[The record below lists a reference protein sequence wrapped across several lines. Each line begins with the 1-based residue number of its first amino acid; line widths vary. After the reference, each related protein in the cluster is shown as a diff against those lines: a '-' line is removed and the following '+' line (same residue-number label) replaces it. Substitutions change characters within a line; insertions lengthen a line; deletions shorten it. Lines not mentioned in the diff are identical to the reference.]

1 MSSRMCAKLLE
12 ETVRKST
19 ESLQL
24 LKIDMLVLRYGL
36 FIADWCWLVFLEFQA
51 SSMSLDVRSLGA
63 TGV

>member
-36 FIADWCWLVFLEFQA
+36 FIADWCWLVFW
-51 SSMSLDVRSLGA
+51 SSKPAVCL
-63 TGV
+63 